1 MKLPM
6 ARTTSSIRARRLLR
20 ISSREASRMAGG
32 GGTGESPAHAGAP
45 GPTDSAKFPDVTFL
59 HQVMFLNYFGE
70 EVPFEMY
77 DINFCLPPGS
87 LVSKRP
93 ASSYNLRP
101 SLGLSALHL
110 RVNWSMSWMRNSG
123 LYSVF
128 LGCKT
133 SQSPEPPFAFFFCLL
148 STMTSVI

>member
-1 MKLPM
+1 M
-6 ARTTSSIRARRLLR
+6 
-20 ISSREASRMAGG
+20 
-32 GGTGESPAHAGAP
+32 
-45 GPTDSAKFPDVTFL
+45 TFL

-148 STMTSVI
+148 STMTSVIYWHLLTLLCESVCKIPQFIAF

>member
-1 MKLPM
+1 M
-6 ARTTSSIRARRLLR
+6 
-20 ISSREASRMAGG
+20 
-32 GGTGESPAHAGAP
+32 
-45 GPTDSAKFPDVTFL
+45 TFL
-59 HQVMFLNYFGE
+59 LQVMFLNYFGE

-93 ASSYNLRP
+93 ASSYDLRP

-110 RVNWSMSWMRNSG
+110 RVNRLG
-123 LYSVF
+123 GGTQVSVF

-133 SQSPEPPFAFFFCLL
+133 SQSPELPFTFFLSPLHNDFSYLL
-148 STMTSVI
+148 ALIDASV